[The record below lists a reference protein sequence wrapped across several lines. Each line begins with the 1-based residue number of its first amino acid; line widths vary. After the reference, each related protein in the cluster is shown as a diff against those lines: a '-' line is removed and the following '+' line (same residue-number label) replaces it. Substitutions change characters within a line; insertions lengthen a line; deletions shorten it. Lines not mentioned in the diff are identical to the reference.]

1 MDIKFSDIMV
11 FKKFLSKLISK
22 DNLDKWIL
30 KAEKYLDESNYQK
43 AVECYLKAI
52 SENYMRAI
60 DWANLAYA
68 YFNLEE
74 YEKAL
79 DAINKAISLSPKN
92 LEFIYLKGM
101 ILYKLKDY
109 DGAYKCFIEAS
120 RKIKNSDLYELLGE
134 LSLKLK
140 KYEDALNYYLKSYK
154 LNEKK
159 IDALYNAGKL
169 YLLFGDIDNAYES
182 FKKILEKE
190 PNHEC
195 KRIVKFIDELFEI
208 IDKNIYEDL
217 IKAVNLIEI
226 GNYINA
232 LKFLNKIISI
242 DESNDFAYYY
252 KSVISEIFE
261 EYHKALEYIK
271 KSISLFER
279 SIFYAKYGDILN
291 KINSSESVNAYN
303 KSIEIYPNPYAYF
316 GLSIYYYKKGDF
328 EKSAEYFDK
337 LLEITTYD
345 VSGDCDKLILYSL
358 IGKAETS
365 NNLKYY
371 EEALSYL
378 DNLINKNLDDI
389 ELWKIRGY
397 IYFKLKNYKIAY
409 DSFMNVLKINPND
422 IDAIKSIIVVYE
434 KAGKYDEAISM
445 AMKLKKL
452 LDNKEEVDKIIKKLM
467 NKEPTNLD
475 IFSPLLNVPVIYCKI
490 DKVQYHFATLHK
502 YININPILAYIYLFL
517 IENLNIIEEIYDE
530 DKSKSI
536 NNLIEYLKEK
546 LPVEMY
552 KYCESPENY
561 KPNDEIINT
570 CKRELAKFGFIF

>member
-1 MDIKFSDIMV
+1 MDIELSDSMV

-22 DNLDKWIL
+22 DDLDNWIL
-30 KAEKYLDESNYQK
+30 KAEKYLDEGNYQK

-52 SENYMRAI
+52 SENCMRAI

-79 DAINKAISLSPKN
+79 EAINKAISLSPDN
-92 LEFIYLKGM
+92 LEFVYLKGM

-120 RKIKNSDLYELLGE
+120 RRIKNSNLYELLGE
-134 LSLKLK
+134 LSLKFK
-140 KYEDALNYYLKSYK
+140 KYEDALNYYLKAYK

-182 FKKILEKE
+182 FKKILEKD

-195 KRIVKFIDELFEI
+195 KRIVKYIDELFEI
-208 IDKNIYEDL
+208 IDKNIYED
-217 IKAVNLIEI
+217 IIRAVNLIEI

-242 DESNDFAYYY
+242 DKYNDFAYYY

-261 EYHKALEYIK
+261 EYHKALESIR

-279 SIFYAKYGDILN
+279 SIFYAKYGDILYKLN
-291 KINSSESVNAYN
+291 NSEFINAYK
-303 KSIEIYPNPYAYF
+303 KSIEIFPNPYAYF
-316 GLSIYYYKKGDF
+316 GLAIYYYKKGDF

-345 VSGDCDKLILYSL
+345 VSKDSDKIILYSL

-378 DNLINKNLDDI
+378 DILINKNLEDI

-467 NKEPTNLD
+467 NKEPTNLE
-475 IFSPLLNVPVIYCKI
+475 IYSPLLNVPVIYCKI
-490 DKVQYHFATLHK
+490 DKVQYHLATLYK

-517 IENLNIIEEIYDE
+517 IENLNIIEEIFDE
-530 DKSKSI
+530 DKLKSI

-552 KYCESPENY
+552 KYSESPENY

-570 CKRELAKFGFIF
+570 CKRELAKFGFIL